1 MDVQATEDHLSSEF
15 AQAVDGNNVSGI
27 FRGYE
32 IFYNFPISS
41 GWYFGSSIGY
51 YTEKYQHIHLQDS
64 VSSTSPT
71 VGVALGYRE
80 ENLFGIGNLYYD
92 FSIPVRYTFN
102 GFEDT
107 KLGDSTANNNTIRNN
122 VWFAVGFNF

>member
-1 MDVQATEDHLSSEF
+1 MASEKHLSSEF

-32 IFYNFPISS
+32 IFYNFAFSG
-41 GWYFGSSIGY
+41 GWYFGPSIGY
-51 YTEKYQHIHLQDS
+51 YTEKYQHIYLQES

-71 VGVALGYRE
+71 VGVVIGYKE
-80 ENLFGIGNLYYD
+80 ENLFGFKNLYYD
-92 FSIPVRYTFN
+92 FSIPVRYTFK

-107 KLGDSTANNNTIRNN
+107 KLGDSTAKNNTIRNN
-122 VWFAVGFNF
+122 VWFVVGVNF